1 MATKTFCDRCGA
13 EINPSSRMM
22 CASLQPADYSY
33 SLDYQLCWPCAF
45 ELYRWLIGKEIGND
59 K

>member
-13 EINPSSRMM
+13 EINLLSRMM

-45 ELYRWLIGKEIGND
+45 ELKLWLNGKKGE
-59 K
+59 

>member
-1 MATKTFCDRCGA
+1 MATKMFCDRCGA
-13 EINPSSRMM
+13 EIKLSCRMM
-22 CASLQPADYSY
+22 WASLKPDDYSY
-33 SLDYQLCWPCAF
+33 SLDYQLCKPCAF